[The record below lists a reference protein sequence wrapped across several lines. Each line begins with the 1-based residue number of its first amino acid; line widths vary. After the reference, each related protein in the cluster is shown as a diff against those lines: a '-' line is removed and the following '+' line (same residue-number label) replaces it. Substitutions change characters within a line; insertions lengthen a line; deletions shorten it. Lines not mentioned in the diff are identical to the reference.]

1 MTPMR
6 NLLVPSLAVL
16 LVIACDSSSKG
27 EAKPGAD
34 ELAAKKAAEEAEGAK
49 KVEER
54 KKKREEEDAAKAKAA
69 EERKAAIDALC
80 VVPKDAKKPKK
91 LDKACEDLAKAQQ
104 DYFARQ
110 YEKDPETLEK
120 MKATAP
126 LQRANMMKMC
136 TSMDVA
142 VGLKHA
148 FDTAPVGFVDS
159 TNDIIA
165 TCIQKLG
172 EGAPAGDASLPGKK
186 PG

>member
-1 MTPMR
+1 MIPMLKLAAASFA
-6 NLLVPSLAVL
+6 LLFVV
-16 LVIACDSSSKG
+16 ACDSSSKS
-27 EAKPGAD
+27 ESKPSAD
-34 ELAAKKAAEEAEGAK
+34 DLAAKKAAEDEAAAK

-91 LDKACEDLAKAQQ
+91 LDKACEDTAKAQQ

-110 YEKDPETLEK
+110 YEKEPETLEK

-126 LQRANMMKMC
+126 LQRANIIKMC

-148 FDTAPVGFVDS
+148 FDNAPVGFVDS

-172 EGAPAGDASLPGKK
+172 SEPAGDAALPGKK

>member
-1 MTPMR
+1 MPTMR
-6 NLLVPSLAVL
+6 TLAATVIALVLAV
-16 LVIACDSSSKG
+16 ACDSKS
-27 EAKPGAD
+27 ETKPSTD
-34 ELAAKKAAEEAEGAK
+34 DLAAKKAAEDEENAK

-54 KKKREEEDAAKAKAA
+54 RKKREAEEAAKVKAE
-69 EERKAAIDALC
+69 EERKQQIEALC
-80 VVPKDAKKPKK
+80 VVPEDAKKPKK
-91 LDKACEDLAKAQQ
+91 LDKACEDLAQAQM
-104 DYFARQ
+104 DFFARQ
-110 YEKDPETLEK
+110 YAEEPETLEK

-126 LQRANMMKMC
+126 LQKANILKMC

-148 FDTAPVGFVDS
+148 FDNAPLGFASS

-172 EGAPAGDASLPGKK
+172 SGAPAGDAALPGKK

>member
-1 MTPMR
+1 MLAMR
-6 NLLVPSLAVL
+6 TIAASSLALLLVV
-16 LVIACDSSSKG
+16 ACDSSKSDSK
-27 EAKPGAD
+27 PSAD
-34 ELAAKKAAEEAEGAK
+34 DLAAKKAAEEEADAK

-54 KKKREEEDAAKAKAA
+54 KKKREEEAAAKAKAD
-69 EERKAAIDALC
+69 EERKAAIEALC

-91 LDKACEDLAKAQQ
+91 LDKACEDLAQAQM
-104 DYFARQ
+104 DFFARQ
-110 YEKDPETLEK
+110 YEKEPETLEK

-126 LQRANMMKMC
+126 LQRANMMKVC

-148 FDTAPVGFVDS
+148 FDNAPLGFAES
-159 TNDIIA
+159 TNDLIA

-172 EGAPAGDASLPGKK
+172 AGAPAGDAAMPDKK

>member
-1 MTPMR
+1 MTSMR
-6 NLLVPSLAVL
+6 NLAASVLAL
-16 LVIACDSSSKG
+16 LFVVACDSKS
-27 EAKPGAD
+27 ETKPGAD
-34 ELAAKKAAEEAEGAK
+34 DLAAKKAAEEEEAAK

-54 KKKREEEDAAKAKAA
+54 RKKREAEDAAKAEAEAA
-69 EERKAAIDALC
+69 RKQEIEALC

-91 LDKACEDLAKAQQ
+91 LDKACEDLAQAQM

-110 YEKDPETLEK
+110 YEKEPETLEK

-126 LQRANMMKMC
+126 LQKANILKMC

-142 VGLKHA
+142 MGLKHA
-148 FDTAPVGFVDS
+148 FDNAPAGFASS
-159 TNDIIA
+159 TNDLIA

-172 EGAPAGDASLPGKK
+172 AGAPAGDASLPGKK

>member
-1 MTPMR
+1 MAPMHK
-6 NLLVPSLAVL
+6 LAAPSLAL
-16 LVIACDSSSKG
+16 LLAVACDSSKG
-27 EAKPGAD
+27 ESKPTAD
-34 ELAAKKAAEEAEGAK
+34 DLTAKKAAEDEADAK

-54 KKKREEEDAAKAKAA
+54 KKKREEEAAAKVKAE
-69 EERKAAIDALC
+69 EERKQQIEALC

-91 LDKACEDLAKAQQ
+91 LDKACEDLAQAQM
-104 DYFARQ
+104 DFFARQ
-110 YEKDPETLEK
+110 YEKEPETLEK

-126 LQRANMMKMC
+126 LQKANILKMC

-148 FDTAPVGFVDS
+148 FDNAPPGFVSS
-159 TNDIIA
+159 TNDLIA

-172 EGAPAGDASLPGKK
+172 AGAPAGDAAMPSKK

>member
-1 MTPMR
+1 MAAMHKPAAP
-6 NLLVPSLAVL
+6 LLALLLAV
-16 LVIACDSSSKG
+16 ACDSSKG
-27 EAKPGAD
+27 ESKPSAED
-34 ELAAKKAAEEAEGAK
+34 LAAKKAAEADADAK

-54 KKKREEEDAAKAKAA
+54 RKKREEEAAAKTKAEA
-69 EERKAAIDALC
+69 ERKAQIDALC
-80 VVPKDAKKPKK
+80 VVPEGAKKPKK
-91 LDKACEDLAKAQQ
+91 LEKACEDLAQAQM
-104 DYFARQ
+104 DFFARQ
-110 YEKDPETLEK
+110 YEKEPETLEK

-148 FDTAPVGFVDS
+148 FDNAPLGFAES
-159 TNDIIA
+159 TNDLIA

-172 EGAPAGDASLPGKK
+172 AGAPAGDAAMPDKK